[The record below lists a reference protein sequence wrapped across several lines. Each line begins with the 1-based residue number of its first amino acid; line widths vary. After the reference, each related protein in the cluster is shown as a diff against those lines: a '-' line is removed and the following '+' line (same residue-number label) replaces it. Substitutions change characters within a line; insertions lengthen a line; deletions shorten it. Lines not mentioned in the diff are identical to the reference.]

1 MLEER
6 NLMAQD
12 SVLML
17 MSKYHKF
24 SGHVRVVENLSI
36 GLDKL
41 GFDISI
47 ASPIWKKDPPEC
59 VKKIHLNRFKT
70 VDSQI
75 SNEISL
81 IHNHQ
86 TLMNY
91 YSLFTKLPFIF
102 HYHGASM
109 FLQRINFKIS
119 MKLCKNHITK
129 IISVSHTADNQ
140 IKEMVGNIPSQII
153 YNGIN
158 NSHYQNIKTIEKDGD
173 PQLLFVGN
181 LFEYKKVQIIISAM
195 KKILIDF
202 PNANFQI
209 IGQGEFSEELKK
221 IIEINELGK
230 NVKIIGGVNDYELR
244 QKYASCDIYI
254 SASSFETFGL
264 PLLEAMA
271 AGKPVLGSNI
281 PAHKELIDA
290 SKAGLIFENNIDEI
304 AEKIKVVYENRIE
317 LGKLG
322 KKFAEKHDW
331 EQVCKQIA
339 KVYREFI

>member
-1 MLEER
+1 M
-6 NLMAQD
+6 MQD
-12 SVLML
+12 SILML

-41 GFDISI
+41 GFDVSI
-47 ASPIWKKDPPEC
+47 ASPIWEKDPPEC
-59 VKKIHLNRFKT
+59 IKKIHLNRFKT
-70 VDSQI
+70 IDSQI
-75 SNEISL
+75 PNEISL

-91 YSLFTKLPFIF
+91 YSLFTKRPFIF

-109 FLQRINFKIS
+109 FLQRINLKVS
-119 MKLCKNHITK
+119 MKLCRNHISK
-129 IISVSHTADNQ
+129 IISVSYAADNQ
-140 IKEMVGNIPSQII
+140 INEIVKNIPSQII
-153 YNGIN
+153 YNGVN
-158 NSHYQNIKTIEKDGD
+158 NRLYQNIKNIEKDGD

-181 LFEYKKVQIIISAM
+181 LFEYKKVQTIILAM
-195 KKILIDF
+195 KKILINF
-202 PNANFQI
+202 PNAHFQI
-209 IGQGEFSEELKK
+209 IGQGEYSEELKK
-221 IIEINELGK
+221 LIEINNLEK
-230 NVKIIGGVNDYELR
+230 NVKIIGKVDDYELR
-244 QKYASCDIYI
+244 QRYASCDVYI

-264 PLLEAMA
+264 PLLEAMSS
-271 AGKPVLGSNI
+271 GKPVLGSNI

-304 AEKIKVVYENRIE
+304 AEKVKDVYQNRIE

-331 EQVCKQIA
+331 EKVCKQIA
-339 KVYREFI
+339 EVYRELI